1 MKTELVRCWKVG
13 PHGELFITYPE
24 GDLGHRLICCKS
36 CGKVYAVNVTK
47 QLYIEPDLDTHLKSL
62 KCANCGKLLEEN
74 WLYYPENY
82 VDSDGALRA
91 YVRPLEIPLDSDSQ
105 IVAFPEV
112 YS

>member
-13 PHGELFITYPE
+13 PYGGLFITYPE

-47 QLYIEPDLDTHLKSL
+47 QLYIEPDLDIQLKSL
-62 KCANCGKLLEEN
+62 RCASCAKLLGNN
-74 WLYYPENY
+74 WLSYPENY
-82 VDSDGALRA
+82 IDSDGSLRT
-91 YVRPLEIPLDSDSQ
+91 YVRPMEMPLDVDSQ